1 MRLIDQ
7 MMDSCVFLNHLRV
20 SDGRGGYREEW
31 QDGAE
36 FMATVIKNSTT
47 DAIIAERQ
55 GIKEIF
61 TVVVPKG
68 TVLEFHDAFRR
79 AKDGAVFRVTSMTTD
94 SEAPENSTVKISK
107 VTAERW
113 SIPNG

>member
-7 MMDSCVFLNHLRV
+7 RMDSCIFLNHLRV
-20 SDGRGGYREEW
+20 PDGRGGHREVW

-79 AKDGAVFRVTSMTTD
+79 VKDGAVFRVTSMTTD
-94 SEAPENSTVKISK
+94 SEAPENSTIKISK